1 MPHRPAKG
9 KTMNRKLFVLLCAA
23 LAGSAFG
30 AAVGQETAPSPS
42 DEKVCLQSNRM
53 MNYEVEDEHTLTITD
68 RFFKRYTVRMASGC
82 VGLTGTATGVVLRA
96 RTSLGCFGAN
106 GDSIA
111 FNSPGLGR
119 LSCFVTSVEPYVPR
133 EAKQTSGEGQSR

>member
-1 MPHRPAKG
+1 
-9 KTMNRKLFVLLCAA
+9 MNRKHFVPLSAA
-23 LAGSAFG
+23 LFGSAFG
-30 AAVGQETAPSPS
+30 AAVAVGQETAAPSPR
-42 DEKVCLQSNRM
+42 DDKVCLQSNRM
-53 MNYEVEDEHTLTITD
+53 MSYEVEDEHTLTITD

-82 VGLTGTATGVVLRA
+82 VGLTATATGVVLRA

-119 LSCFVTSVEPYVPR
+119 LSCLVTSVEPYVPR
-133 EAKQTSGEGQSR
+133 SEGQSR